1 MKIAAAALAMLAR
14 EEVPESVADAYEG
27 KTLSFGDNYI
37 IPTPFDPRLISTVSS
52 AVAEAAIASGVAR
65 KPINNLDAYRNDL
78 AKRL

>member
-1 MKIAAAALAMLAR
+1 MK
-14 EEVPESVADAYEG
+14 E
-27 KTLSFGDNYI
+27 TLSFGDNYI

-78 AKRL
+78 AKLL